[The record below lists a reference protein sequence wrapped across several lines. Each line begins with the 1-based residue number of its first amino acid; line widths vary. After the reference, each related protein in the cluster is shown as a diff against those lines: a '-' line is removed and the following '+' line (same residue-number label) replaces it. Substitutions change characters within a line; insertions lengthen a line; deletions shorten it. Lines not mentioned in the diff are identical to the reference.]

1 MSPRHRRPVAVVGLL
16 VTTAPAICGSAA
28 EAGSPAGAAALHLYV
43 DDQSYAVQPGE
54 AFEST
59 IRVEGSADAVAAS
72 AAAGADVVIG
82 VHEAVVD
89 AAPLD
94 QSVGQAIDS
103 VALDAAAVLAS
114 AGSGAG
120 GSISV
125 PVGLA
130 TNEEGSL
137 DVTAPGVYPVTVELR
152 SGSESA
158 VATTF
163 LEVLDPAAPVQ
174 PLSIAVL
181 AAVADPAQFAGLVDV
196 AAMVEAPLSVALTPA
211 VAGAV
216 LAASD
221 PAAPQ
226 GDALRFDELVA
237 LPAADLD
244 PSAVVAVEESD
255 AFIRMLRN
263 GEDILSAA
271 SPLAVV
277 SRAAW
282 IADRPISGPAAAMLR
297 DLGVR
302 MLVITDDVSGD
313 LGGNPATDVFAVALG
328 AGDTLPAMTIDPL
341 GVELTAGTSVTEAT
355 ASQRAARLL
364 AGLRLAR
371 SDGAPAVVL
380 AAPGLAAPDGDVT
393 ARLAEFIVDLPGTNI
408 VGLSRLPG
416 IAAGG
421 LADGTPPIALP
432 PVAGTDLSKRR
443 TEIEAVREDAN
454 HAATML
460 VDSPL
465 PDAWERRLDAVLASD
480 IDDATAAARLAEID
494 AEVDAVLSAIVAP
507 EPFTFTL
514 TGTSNTLRLPIR
526 NTAEEPLRV
535 DVRVRSPK
543 LTTDEPTQQV
553 DVPGLSSVEVEVP
566 VEARSKGTFTIEVD
580 VLAPDGHRLGPPV
593 VLKGRVSHVS
603 GLSQVVTGGAALI
616 LASWWYTHLR
626 RRRAERRARRAMI
639 QP

>member
-28 EAGSPAGAAALHLYV
+28 EAEPPAGAAVVQLYV
-43 DDQSYAVQPGE
+43 DDQSYAIQPGE
-54 AFEST
+54 AFEAT
-59 IRVEGSADAVAAS
+59 IRVAGSAEAVAAS

-82 VHEAVVD
+82 VHEAVED
-89 AAPLD
+89 AAQLD

-103 VALDAAAVLAS
+103 VVLDAAAVVES

-130 TNEEGSL
+130 SNDEGSL
-137 DVTAPGVYPVTVELR
+137 DVNAPGVYPVTVELR

-181 AAVADPAQFAGLVDV
+181 ATVADPAQFAGLVDV
-196 AAMVEAPLSVALTPA
+196 AAAVEAPLSVALTPA

-216 LAASD
+216 LTASD
-221 PAAPQ
+221 PAAPP

-237 LPAADLD
+237 LPAAALD
-244 PSAVVAVEESD
+244 PSAVVAVDESD
-255 AFIRMLRN
+255 AFTRMLRN

-277 SRAAW
+277 SRAVW

-302 MLVITDDVSGD
+302 MLVITDDVADD
-313 LGGNPATDVFAVALG
+313 LGGAADVFAVSLG
-328 AGDTLPAMTIDPL
+328 SGDTLPAMTIDPL
-341 GVELTAGTSVTEAT
+341 GVELAASTPDTEAT
-355 ASQRAARLL
+355 ASERAARLL

-371 SDGAPAVVL
+371 GDGASAVVL

-393 ARLAEFIVDLPGTNI
+393 ARLAEFVVDLPGTNI

-421 LADGTPPIALP
+421 PADRTPPVALP
-432 PVAGTDLSKRR
+432 PVAGADLSKRR

-526 NTAEEPLRV
+526 NTGEEPLRV

-553 DVPGLSSVEVEVP
+553 DVAGLSSVEVEVP
-566 VEARSKGTFTIEVD
+566 VEARSNGTFTIEVD
-580 VLAPDGHRLGPPV
+580 ILAPDGHRLGPPV

-626 RRRAERRARRAMI
+626 RRRTERRAQRAMI